1 MRTTR
6 FNLLTMS
13 TFVLFF
19 ELRNPPY
26 KRGGKELKNEEK
38 KYIKKKIGNTDAV
51 VPLRELPPKILDTLI
66 ILCIICRRIKV
77 GSTFVIRHVRV

>member
-38 KYIKKKIGNTDAV
+38 KIKKIGNTDAV

-66 ILCIICRRIKV
+66 ILCIKCRRIKV